1 MHSRSKLQYAEEL
14 HNDAANAVLKEVNND
29 EGVVALADSK
39 LDDLTQSIQGVFQ
52 EGPPKAL
59 GKALG
64 NSSTLPIAGKL
75 GHINVS
81 VAAQAVNYK
90 KPKAVPV
97 KKLPV
102 KGKVGHINV
111 SAPIPAPVN
120 HTVVA
125 ENKTKV
131 IEEAVVSLPMAGF
144 LLDTPVPAKNKT
156 VPKFPGNASQKAAF
170 EKKEKSLEDAV
181 EVLKAR
187 LNNASDSM
195 ASLKAKSLP
204 VATGTFHAHFQKADD
219 KSATTFMAP
228 KGPEPMQPLKAEPT
242 AKANWP
248 TMASVAAPVKLQHV
262 QDVVAPPQNDAIK
275 AQEGNTKKVSM
286 GSTFTGT
293 PGKKVQSV
301 IALEAS
307 VEHGVAAVELQD
319 DADTTGDEAVPPSP
333 LLGWVS
339 SVYSSVFSFGLGFF
353 SFFRKPTSLAVSKAP
368 VAALTQTL
376 HSTSPLIPVKQ
387 DSARTA
393 LAAQEDSQHI
403 FEVQDAWSSLEKE
416 DNVKQEKVRGEDQA
430 ERRRAETA
438 EAPHKLSGSEVKGL
452 QGRHG
457 VPMSGFWGQLEKED
471 YDIEDIVKNDDMVK
485 YQQVTQAQDLRVS
498 QAADKLDVLK
508 LHNNQVESQHNSD
521 ARIAIHEPWLAR
533 ETRDKAVE
541 NAIHDEPNLQMLQ
554 LKHQHRRHN

>member
-1 MHSRSKLQYAEEL
+1 
-14 HNDAANAVLKEVNND
+14 
-29 EGVVALADSK
+29 
-39 LDDLTQSIQGVFQ
+39 
-52 EGPPKAL
+52 
-59 GKALG
+59 
-64 NSSTLPIAGKL
+64 
-75 GHINVS
+75 
-81 VAAQAVNYK
+81 
-90 KPKAVPV
+90 
-97 KKLPV
+97 
-102 KGKVGHINV
+102 
-111 SAPIPAPVN
+111 
-120 HTVVA
+120 
-125 ENKTKV
+125 
-131 IEEAVVSLPMAGF
+131 
-144 LLDTPVPAKNKT
+144 
-156 VPKFPGNASQKAAF
+156 
-170 EKKEKSLEDAV
+170 
-181 EVLKAR
+181 LKAR
-187 LNNASDSM
+187 LNNVSDST

-204 VATGTFHAHFQKADD
+204 VATGTFHAHFQKTND
-219 KSATTFMAP
+219 KSANTFMAA

-242 AKANWP
+242 AKADWP

-262 QDVVAPPQNDAIK
+262 KDVVAPPQNDAIK

-301 IALEAS
+301 IAIALEAS
-307 VEHGVAAVELQD
+307 VKHGVAAVEIQD
-319 DADTTGDEAVPPSP
+319 DTDTAGEEAVPPSP
-333 LLGWVS
+333 ILGLVS
-339 SVYSSVFSFGLGFF
+339 SVYSSVSSFGMGFF
-353 SFFRKPTSLAVSKAP
+353 SFFRKPTSLGVSKAP
-368 VAALTQTL
+368 AAALTQTQ

-430 ERRRAETA
+430 ERRWAETA
-438 EAPHKLSGSEVKGL
+438 DAPHKLSGSEVKGL

-508 LHNNQVESQHNSD
+508 LHVNQMESQHNSD

>member
-1 MHSRSKLQYAEEL
+1 MHSRSKLEYAEQL
-14 HNDAANAVLKEVNND
+14 HNDAANAVLTEVD
-29 EGVVALADSK
+29 SDDTVTDLADSK

-52 EGPPKAL
+52 QGAPKA
-59 GKALG
+59 KG
-64 NSSTLPIAGKL
+64 NNTKLPIAGKL

-90 KPKAVPV
+90 KPKAVPA

-102 KGKVGHINV
+102 RGKVGHINV
-111 SAPIPAPVN
+111 SVAVPAPVN
-120 HTVVA
+120 QTAVVV
-125 ENKTKV
+125 NKTKV

-144 LLDTPVPAKNKT
+144 ILDTPVPAKNKT
-156 VPKFPGNASQKAAF
+156 APKFPGNASQKAAF
-170 EKKEKSLEDAV
+170 EKKEKSLED
-181 EVLKAR
+181 EVKMLKAR

-204 VATGTFHAHFQKADD
+204 VATGTFHANFQKAND
-219 KSATTFMAP
+219 KSANTFMAP
-228 KGPEPMQPLKAEPT
+228 KGPEPMQPLKAEST
-242 AKANWP
+242 VKADWP

-262 QDVVAPPQNDAIK
+262 KDVVAPPQSDAIK

-307 VEHGVAAVELQD
+307 VEHGVAAVDLQE
-319 DADTTGDEAVPPSP
+319 DTDTAGDEVVPPSP
-333 LLGWVS
+333 MLGWAS
-339 SVYSSVFSFGLGFF
+339 SVYSGVSSFGMGLL
-353 SFFRKPTSLAVSKAP
+353 SFFRKPAAHAVSKAP
-368 VAALTQTL
+368 AAALTQTL
-376 HSTSPLIPVKQ
+376 HSTIPSIPVKQ

-393 LAAQEDSQHI
+393 MAALEDSQHV

-416 DNVKQEKVRGEDQA
+416 DNVKVERVRGEDQA
-430 ERRRAETA
+430 ERRWAETA
-438 EAPHKLSGSEVKGL
+438 QAPHKLSGSEVKGL

-471 YDIEDIVKNDDMVK
+471 YDIEDIVKQDDMIK

-498 QAADKLDVLK
+498 EAADKLDVIK
-508 LHNNQVESQHNSD
+508 LQSNQMESQHNSD

-533 ETRDKAVE
+533 EARDKARE
-541 NAIHDEPNLQMLQ
+541 QAIHDEPNLQMLQ
-554 LKHQHRRHN
+554 LKRQHRRHN